1 MRRTWCWCQTLHGL
15 LDVPD
20 VNSLRGKG
28 KRWVT
33 HWFAVSF
40 YFPSNS
46 SKTAK
51 ILNAMKSLSTLYVK
65 CEMQYLTVSCSAAQH
80 RSSPA
85 NAEPVRLEL
94 RNRMQCSNVIPAVSS
109 ELISLAERQD
119 RFCLADCTDRAA
131 IEPGTWASLSG
142 AMRKCCQCWENCTDL
157 NGARSHCLLDQL
169 SQRHM
174 QKAVSKT
181 GLLLYFCFL
190 VQIQEKEESEYPAW
204 KAILYEF
211 SKKRLSCSK
220 AVPSPISY
228 ACTSIKNGSRTLICI
243 KVSK

>member
-119 RFCLADCTDRAA
+119 RFCLGRLHRQSSYRA
-131 IEPGTWASLSG
+131 WY
-142 AMRKCCQCWENCTDL
+142 
-157 NGARSHCLLDQL
+157 L
-169 SQRHM
+169 SQFIWSNAEVLSVLRKLYWLKWC
-174 QKAVSKT
+174 QITLLIRSVVSMT
-181 GLLLYFCFL
+181 
-190 VQIQEKEESEYPAW
+190 
-204 KAILYEF
+204 
-211 SKKRLSCSK
+211 
-220 AVPSPISY
+220 Y
-228 ACTSIKNGSRTLICI
+228 AEGCI
-243 KVSK
+243 